1 MTLGKSLLAGSA
13 AALAFA
19 GAAHAGAPRE
29 RPVRLHETTVGGGA
43 DGRRTVVTYLGPA
56 MVRVTDDGDGLGG
69 GRDVAIPDGCDWWGA
84 VGGGQLAF
92 DCHDDG
98 PDGASSKPVLY
109 DIAARSYHRPVREE
123 LLAHRE
129 TANSEWYA
137 STAVGSR
144 LVGVSV
150 TGNHVDF
157 VDYFDWT
164 AGGWLQPWPGDR
176 EVVSLDVP
184 AGKVAVCAPV
194 RFPATTSFRAAAGQR
209 VVWRHLH
216 HLELQ
221 RCGSTRP
228 VVLSRH
234 ARGDPFLTGRMVAWT
249 TERSLHIFRFA
260 TGERLRWTLPKEIA
274 CGRCVG
280 GPDLYGTWRHLFV
293 GGQRT
298 WVLDLGA

>member
-1 MTLGKSLLAGSA
+1 MTLSKMLLGGG
-13 AALAFA
+13 
-19 GAAHAGAPRE
+19 GATRAWAGAPEAGPPLEKRVDL
-29 RPVRLHETTVGGGA
+29 RRTSVVGAA
-43 DGRRTVVTYLGPA
+43 DGLRTVVDYVDSTKL
-56 MVRVTDDGDGLGG
+56 RVIDDRDGLGG
-69 GRDVAIPDGCDWWGA
+69 GRLVAIPAGCDWWGA

-92 DCHDDG
+92 DCHDDS

-109 DIAARSYHRPVREE
+109 DIAARGYHRPAREE
-123 LLAHRE
+123 LLGGQA
-129 TANSEWYA
+129 TANGEWH
-137 STAVGSR
+137 TTVAVGTR
-144 LVGVSV
+144 LVGVHAF
-150 TGNHVDF
+150 GNHVDV

-164 AGGWLQPWPGDR
+164 AGGWRAPWPGAR

-234 ARGDPFLTGRMVAWT
+234 ARGDPFLTGRIVAWT